1 MTRRGG
7 RFRKDKGDLQRR
19 YLDLEREWTSYKKS
33 APPRYLRSSQT
44 MTPRS
49 HPSAIA
55 PITEPCENLPKQLM
69 YSLQFD
75 GPPSETKEIAMER
88 RASIWSGRL
97 RGRSL
102 LEALEQAQNEKC
114 SDCSSSVLEGGESHR
129 RHSRSF
135 SPELGVGEKAAGAA
149 DGRRWMLA
157 ILLSLLSVAAIIFIM
172 ESLSEEGGDW
182 LTPT

>member
-19 YLDLEREWTSYKKS
+19 YLDLEREWTSYKN
-33 APPRYLRSSQT
+33 QT

-114 SDCSSSVLEGGESHR
+114 SDCSSSVLEG
-129 RHSRSF
+129 F
-135 SPELGVGEKAAGAA
+135 IAAGAA